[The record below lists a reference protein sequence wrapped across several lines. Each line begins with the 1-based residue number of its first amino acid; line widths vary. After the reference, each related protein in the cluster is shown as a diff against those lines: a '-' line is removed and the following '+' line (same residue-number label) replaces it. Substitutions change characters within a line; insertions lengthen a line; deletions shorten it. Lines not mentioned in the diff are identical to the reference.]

1 MLGYFS
7 RRTMST
13 VISKINFPRL
23 QSHSRCPFSA
33 LLSQNFQ
40 HHFFQC
46 QTFSGTPY
54 ILNKLLHKPLNSQ
67 MKKPS
72 PSPSPCCGY
81 SNEAGLLNRN
91 FEVIYRFPYIVHMHL
106 LSRFKIYQ
114 TAFSVAAVPLCYA
127 MHSNGQLSLALCHYV
142 VIYSIVACAMLYAF
156 SFYLWRLVGIIA
168 YNSVEDLVKVSHL
181 TFWGGRKDIFLHV
194 KSIIPLSDMSDNPN
208 DIFVKFQ
215 QYDNEEVL
223 FLVLKFGGIKDMEKF
238 QLVLGDIK

>member
-1 MLGYFS
+1 MLGHFY

-13 VISKINFPRL
+13 VILKINFPKL
-23 QSHSRCPFSA
+23 QSHFLCPFSA
-33 LLSQNFQ
+33 PLSQNFQ
-40 HHFFQC
+40 HHFFQR
-46 QTFSGTPY
+46 QAFSGTPY

-67 MKKPS
+67 MT
-72 PSPSPCCGY
+72 SPSPCCGY
-81 SNEAGLLNRN
+81 SNEASLLNHK

-127 MHSNGQLSLALCHYV
+127 MHSNGQLSLELCHYV
-142 VIYSIVACAMLYAF
+142 VVYSIVACAMLYVF
-156 SFYLWRLVGIIA
+156 SFYLRRLVGIIA

-194 KSIIPLSDMSDNPN
+194 KSVVPLSDMSDNPN
-208 DIFVKFQ
+208 DIFVKFR